1 MRILALGGFLNYIK
15 QPWNTFDFSMVTI
28 GYVSMLPIGGN
39 TAGVRALRAL
49 RALRILRTITR
60 FESLRAV
67 VVCFFEVSR
76 GRARR
81 CVRNQVVQ
89 GLWFSLIVDC
99 AFTSAIHCRICH
111 SVAAGGAA
119 ALRSLLSAYRSTV
132 LLWGGGRAMLHK
144 RFSQHMRHECF
155 QLYQC
160 HRPREYL
167 IWIWQLDV

>member
-1 MRILALGGFLNYIK
+1 MGASEHTELGMNLFYTFEAIMRILALGGFLNYIK

-81 CVRNQVVQ
+81 
-89 GLWFSLIVDC
+89 
-99 AFTSAIHCRICH
+99 
-111 SVAAGGAA
+111 
-119 ALRSLLSAYRSTV
+119 
-132 LLWGGGRAMLHK
+132 
-144 RFSQHMRHECF
+144 
-155 QLYQC
+155 
-160 HRPREYL
+160 
-167 IWIWQLDV
+167 